1 MRQLDRRTFVVDCD
15 LVNDVGLVQEDLPLV
30 IYLRRRRT
38 VYSSLPLSFPPP
50 PLYWRLWVASDVA
63 IIEDI
68 ILVNKI
74 YLILL
79 WYFYLFYFLD

>member
-50 PLYWRLWVASDVA
+50 PLYWRL
-63 IIEDI
+63 
-68 ILVNKI
+68 
-74 YLILL
+74 
-79 WYFYLFYFLD
+79 